1 MRGSPASVGG
11 LALLLFCSAG
21 ASGQASE
28 APFGEG
34 LRAGEPIP
42 EAAFAARLEHHRVPG
57 ASVAVVR
64 AGQLDWAKGYGVRQ
78 AGGDDAVNE
87 STLFQAASISKP
99 VAAAGALRLVA
110 EGVLGLDEDVNRKL
124 SSWTLPASALTAA
137 NPVTLRHLLSHSAG
151 LTGGI
156 GPFGYAEGAPL
167 PTIGQVL
174 EGEKPAYSAAVRLEG
189 EPGKEH
195 RYSAAG
201 YTVLQQLMVDA
212 AGAEFPELM
221 ERLVLRPA
229 GMTDSSFE
237 QPLPEGRR
245 SSAASAH
252 LWHGGSVSGSWH
264 SYPEMA
270 VAGLWTTPTDLAR
283 FAIELWRSYHGR
295 SETLLP
301 QEMTRRMLT
310 RESGEFG
317 LGLWLPAEGV
327 ARFQH
332 GGANYGYRCF
342 MVLSIESGD
351 GIVIMTNG
359 DSGQALMDEVLAAV
373 GEAYGW
379 AG

>member
-1 MRGSPASVGG
+1 MKRYLASVGG
-11 LALLLFCSAG
+11 LALLLIGAAG
-21 ASGQASE
+21 GQAPK

-42 EAAFAARLEHHRVPG
+42 EAAFAGRLEHHRVPG

-64 AGQLDWAKGYGVRQ
+64 AGELDWAKGYGVRE
-78 AGGDDAVNE
+78 ASGAEAVNE

-110 EGVLGLDEDVNRKL
+110 EGVLTLDGDVNEKL
-124 SSWTLPASALTAA
+124 RSWTLPANEITAG
-137 NPVTLRHLLSHSAG
+137 NPITLRHLLSHSSG

-156 GPFGYAEGAPL
+156 GSFGYAEGAQL
-167 PTIGQVL
+167 PTLVQIL
-174 EGEKPAYSAAVRLEG
+174 EGEKPAYSAPVRADT
-189 EPGKEH
+189 EPGKEF
-195 RYSAAG
+195 RYSAGG

-212 AGAEFPELM
+212 AAAEFPELM
-221 ERLVLRPA
+221 EKLVLRPA
-229 GMTDSSFE
+229 GMTHSTFE

-252 LWHGGSVSGSWH
+252 SWNGEPVGGSWH

-270 VAGLWTTPTDLAR
+270 VAGLWTTPADLAS

-295 SETLLP
+295 SEVLLP
-301 QEMTRRMLT
+301 QEITRRMLT

-317 LGLWLPAEGV
+317 LGLALPREGV

-332 GGANYGYRCF
+332 GGANLGYRCF
-342 MVLSIESGD
+342 LVLSIESGD

-373 GEAYGW
+373 GVAYGW
-379 AG
+379 HP

>member
-1 MRGSPASVGG
+1 MKRYLASVGG
-11 LALLLFCSAG
+11 LALLLIGA
-21 ASGQASE
+21 ASGQAPE
-28 APFGEG
+28 APFGED

-42 EAAFAARLEHHRVPG
+42 EAAFTGRLEHHRVPG

-64 AGQLDWAKGYGVRQ
+64 AGELDWAKGYGVRQ
-78 AGGDDAVNE
+78 AGGVEAVNE

-110 EGVLGLDEDVNRKL
+110 EGVLSLEGDVNEKL
-124 SSWTLPASALTAA
+124 RSWTLPANGPTAG
-137 NPVTLRHLLSHSAG
+137 NPITLRHLLSHSSG

-156 GPFGYAEGAPL
+156 GSFGYAEGAKL
-167 PTIGQVL
+167 PTLVQIL
-174 EGEKPAYSAAVRLEG
+174 DGEKPAYSAAVRADT
-189 EPGKEH
+189 EPGKEF
-195 RYSAAG
+195 RYSAGG

-212 AGAEFPELM
+212 AAAEFPALM

-229 GMTDSSFE
+229 GMTNSTFE

-252 LWHGGSVSGSWH
+252 LWSGEPVSGSWH
-264 SYPEMA
+264 TYPEMA

-283 FAIELWRSYHGR
+283 FAIQLWRSYHGR

-301 QEMTRRMLT
+301 REMARRMLT

-317 LGLWLPAEGV
+317 LGLSLPREGV

-332 GGANYGYRCF
+332 GGANLGHRCF
-342 MVLSIESGD
+342 LVLSIDSGD

-373 GEAYGW
+373 GAAYGW
-379 AG
+379 RS

>member
-1 MRGSPASVGG
+1 MKSFLASVGV
-11 LALLLFCSAG
+11 LALLLIRG
-21 ASGQASE
+21 AAVLGQASE

-34 LRAGEPIP
+34 LRAGEPIA
-42 EAAFAARLEHHRVPG
+42 EAALAGRLEHHRVPG

-64 AGQLDWAKGYGVRQ
+64 AGRLDWAKGYGVRQ
-78 AGGDDAVNE
+78 AGGADAVNE

-110 EGVLGLDEDVNRKL
+110 EGLLSLDEDVNAKL
-124 SSWTLPASALTAA
+124 RSWTLPANGPTAGT
-137 NPVTLRHLLSHSAG
+137 PVTLRHLLSHSAG

-156 GPFGYAEGAPL
+156 GSFGYAEGARL
-167 PTIGQVL
+167 PTLGQIL
-174 EGEKPAYSAAVRLEG
+174 RGEKPAYSAAVRLDT
-189 EPGKEH
+189 EPGQEF

-201 YTVLQQLMVDA
+201 YTVLQQLMVDVA
-212 AGAEFPELM
+212 AAEFPELM

-229 GMTDSSFE
+229 GMTHSSFE

-252 LWHGGSVSGSWH
+252 LWHGGPVGDSWH
-264 SYPEMA
+264 TYPEMA

-295 SETLLP
+295 SEALLP
-301 QEMTRRMLT
+301 QEMARRMLS
-310 RESGEFG
+310 REGGEFG
-317 LGLWLPAEGV
+317 LGLWLPREGV

-332 GGANYGYRCF
+332 GGANFGYRCF
-342 MVLSIESGD
+342 LVMSIESGD

-359 DSGQALMDEVLAAV
+359 DSGQALMDEVIAAV
-373 GEAYGW
+373 AAAYGW
-379 AG
+379 QV